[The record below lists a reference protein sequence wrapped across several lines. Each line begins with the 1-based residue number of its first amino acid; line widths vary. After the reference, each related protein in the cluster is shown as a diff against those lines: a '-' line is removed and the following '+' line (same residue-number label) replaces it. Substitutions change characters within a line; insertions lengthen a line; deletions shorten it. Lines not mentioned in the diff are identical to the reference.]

1 LLFTTSLLALSSPL
15 LAQETRIASDYE
27 IRTMQAQAA
36 GAKDF
41 ETQVS
46 AHLNLGDLRKERN
59 ETSLAQQEYAT
70 ALQAAEKERISERE
84 KAHLIEYA
92 KATMFAGVAE
102 AKLGHEA
109 RAFELLEEASRYTPD
124 DARSWNVYANGMGAL
139 HLARKSASASRN
151 AVALE
156 QRPIDLAIDQY
167 SLAISLDESG
177 ETAEATQLLES
188 VIASLR
194 SSKFDALRRDVARHE
209 AFETYSTV
217 RSDIAAYLTVL
228 NRAQLQLANFYERNG
243 QISRAR
249 SLYQDVLKTRTD
261 DPIALASLARL
272 SNSSETYA
280 EAFDANP
287 FSMDL
292 IRDYREFV
300 RRAKPHTEGTSNGAQ
315 MRRAIEEIERGEDIN
330 ARKTLEGL
338 SAKFPNNDTIRTL
351 MRQATSNA
359 NAGVFLKDLRAT
371 LTLLAQDR
379 VTPEQR
385 AQLDNTLIT
394 STATFDEYVAPP
406 PPAAHP
412 GEGAGATFQTGTIDG
427 VPFRFSEPTTFKG
440 TFAAKTPLR
449 LTYRILGAT
458 ELNGAS
464 ALLLEPTKVT
474 P

>member
-1 LLFTTSLLALSSPL
+1 LLLTTSLLALPL

-41 ETQVS
+41 ATQVS
-46 AHLNLGDLRKERN
+46 AHLNLGDLRQTRN
-59 ETSLAQQEYAT
+59 ETSLAQQEYTT
-70 ALQAAEKERISERE
+70 ALQAAEKERTSERE
-84 KAHLIEYA
+84 KGQLIEYA
-92 KATMFAGVAE
+92 KATLFAGVAE

-109 RAFELLEEASRYTPD
+109 RAFELLEEGIRYKPD
-124 DARSWNVYANGMGAL
+124 DARSWNVYASGMGAL
-139 HLARKSASASRN
+139 HLSRKGVSVSRN

-156 QRPIDLAIDQY
+156 QRPTDLAIDQY
-167 SLAISLDESG
+167 SLAIALDEAG
-177 ETAEATQLLES
+177 ETAEATQLLET

-217 RSDIAAYLTVL
+217 RSEIAAYLTVL
-228 NRAQLQLANFYERNG
+228 NRSQLQLANLYERNG
-243 QISRAR
+243 QVSRAR
-249 SLYQDVLKTRTD
+249 GVYQDVLKTRTD

-272 SNSSETYA
+272 SNSPDTFA

-300 RRAKPHTEGTSNGAQ
+300 RRAKPRTEGTSNGAQ

-338 SAKFPNNDTIRTL
+338 AAKFPNSDTIRTL
-351 MRQATSNA
+351 IGEAMSQA

-371 LTLLAQDR
+371 MTLLAQDR

-385 AQLDNTLIT
+385 ARLDNTLIT
-394 STATFDEYVAPP
+394 STAIFDALPFYS
-406 PPAAHP
+406 
-412 GEGAGATFQTGTIDG
+412 GTIDS

-464 ALLLEPTKVT
+464 ALLIEPTKVT

>member
-1 LLFTTSLLALSSPL
+1 LLLTASLLALPL

-41 ETQVS
+41 ATQVS
-46 AHLNLGDLRKERN
+46 AHLNLGDLRQTRN

-70 ALQAAEKERISERE
+70 ALQAAEKERTSERE
-84 KAHLIEYA
+84 KGQLIEYA
-92 KATMFAGVAE
+92 RATMFAGVAE

-109 RAFELLEEASRYTPD
+109 RAFELLEEAIRYTPD
-124 DARSWNVYANGMGAL
+124 DARSWNVYSNGMGAL
-139 HLARKSASASRN
+139 HLARKAVGASRN

-156 QRPIDLAIDQY
+156 RIPIDVVVDQY
-167 SLAISLDESG
+167 SLAISLDEAG
-177 ETAEATQLLES
+177 ETTEATQLLES

-194 SSKFDALRRDVARHE
+194 SNKFDALRRDVARHE

-217 RSDIAAYLTVL
+217 RTDIAAYLTVL
-228 NRAQLQLANFYERNG
+228 NRAQLQLANLYELNG

-249 SLYQDVLKTRTD
+249 SLYEDVLKTRTD

-272 SNSSETYA
+272 SNSSEAFA

-300 RRAKPHTEGTSNGAQ
+300 RRTKPHTEGTSNGAQ

-330 ARKTLEGL
+330 TRKTLEGL
-338 SAKFPNNDTIRTL
+338 WAKFPNNDTIRTL
-351 MRQATSNA
+351 MGEAASHA
-359 NAGVFLKDLRAT
+359 SEGVFLKDLRAT

-394 STATFDEYVAPP
+394 STAVFDALPFYS
-406 PPAAHP
+406 
-412 GEGAGATFQTGTIDG
+412 GTIDG

-440 TFAAKTPLR
+440 TFAAKMPLR

-464 ALLLEPTKVT
+464 ALLLEPTKVA

>member
-1 LLFTTSLLALSSPL
+1 MKRLAVLLALAPAL
-15 LAQETRIASDYE
+15 FAQETRIASDYE

-41 ETQVS
+41 ATQVS
-46 AHLNLGDLRKERN
+46 AHLNLGDLRRTRN
-59 ETSLAQQEYAT
+59 ETSLAQQEYTT
-70 ALQAAEKERISERE
+70 ALQAAEKERASQRE
-84 KAHLIEYA
+84 KGQLTDYA
-92 KATMFAGVAE
+92 RATLFAGVAE

-109 RAFELLEEASRYTPD
+109 RAFELLEEAIRYTPD
-124 DARSWNVYANGMGAL
+124 DARSWNVYANGMGSL
-139 HLARKSASASRN
+139 GLARKAVSVSRN

-156 QRPIDLAIDQY
+156 QRPIDLIIDQF
-167 SLAISLDESG
+167 SLAIMLDAAG
-177 ETAEATQLLES
+177 ETAEATQLLET

-194 SSKFDALRRDVARHE
+194 SSKFDALRRNIAKQE

-228 NRAQLQLANFYERNG
+228 NRSQLQLANLYERSG

-249 SLYQDVLKTRTD
+249 TTYQDVLKTRTD

-272 SNSSETYA
+272 SNSPESFA

-300 RRAKPHTEGTSNGAQ
+300 RRAKPRTEGTSNGAQ

-338 SAKFPNNDTIRTL
+338 SSKFPNNDTIRTL
-351 MRQATSNA
+351 MGETASHA

-385 AQLDNTLIT
+385 ARLDDTVIT
-394 STATFDEYVAPP
+394 STAIFDALPFYS
-406 PPAAHP
+406 
-412 GEGAGATFQTGTIDG
+412 GTIDG
-427 VPFRFSEPTTFKG
+427 IPFRFSEPTTFKG
-440 TFAAKTPLR
+440 TFAAKAPLR

-464 ALLLEPTKVT
+464 ALLVEPLKVEA